1 MRRRRPCRICRRWFE
16 PHRHAGD
23 RQRVCGRADCQR
35 ERHRRS
41 CERWRWQ
48 NPDYDREE
56 RLRQKLQRAEQE
68 DDGQRGQL
76 VADPLPV
83 RIDLSAARDAVGLE
97 VFVFVEETAKVL
109 TDWARDAVVAQGLGM
124 TKESA
129 KVPPAG
135 ARDAMGARRRPP

>member
-1 MRRRRPCRICRRWFE
+1 
-16 PHRHAGD
+16 
-23 RQRVCGRADCQR
+23 VCGRADCQR

-41 CERWRWQ
+41 CARWRSQ

-56 RLRQKLQRAEQE
+56 RLRQKLQRAEPKE
-68 DDGQRGQL
+68 GVRGQL
-76 VADPLPV
+76 VADPVRV

-97 VFVFVEETAKVL
+97 VYVFVEETAKVL

-124 TKESA
+124 TTESA
-129 KVPPAG
+129 KVPRAG